1 MLEPEPGLGA
11 IQWLMCVNY
20 AFFVEKGTASD
31 NVHGVIWFL
40 WVEDSGI
47 WLKIGLLVS
56 HGPAAAAIIKRNKQA
71 TKQLSRKQFW
81 KSVLINV
88 LNLIT
93 TDQTIMSVAFART
106 ETPIS
111 DSLVVLSE
119 ERNEPK
125 ERNALTRHQ
134 NDFLYLLIAFEFWG
148 SINKIIILKALNFKQ
163 SHENC
168 TLHSI

>member
-1 MLEPEPGLGA
+1 MLEPEPELGA

-20 AFFVEKGTASD
+20 ALSVEKDSASG

-40 WVEDSGI
+40 SVEDSGI
-47 WLKIGLLVS
+47 WLKSSLLVS

-81 KSVLINV
+81 TSVLINV

-93 TDQTIMSVAFART
+93 TDQTIMSVAFVRT

-111 DSLVVLSE
+111 DSLVVLQWG
-119 ERNEPK
+119 K
-125 ERNALTRHQ
+125 KWTWGKKCTHQ
-134 NDFLYLLIAFEFWG
+134 ASKWLSLSLNCIWVLRL
-148 SINKIIILKALNFKQ
+148 NK
-163 SHENC
+163 
-168 TLHSI
+168 